1 MNNKHKEIRNIM
13 WLILNKLNRMD
24 KWGHAHTALR
34 NITKGLPLRYTT
46 SGYGKKLIQKAIK
59 ELARMQ
65 TIMAKPSTGEIHVS
79 LNPRKTKEIKEFL
92 ALFR

>member
-1 MNNKHKEIRNIM
+1 MNNEHKEIKNIM

-34 NITKGLPLRYTT
+34 NITKGLPMRYTVT
-46 SGYGKKLIQKAIK
+46 SHGKKLIQKAIK
-59 ELARMQ
+59 ELAGRQ
-65 TIMAKPSTGEIHVS
+65 IVMAKPSTGEIHVS